1 MPIGLKRGTVEL
13 FPHEAAWER
22 EAART
27 IDTLRGILGDA
38 AEDLQH
44 VGSTSVPAI
53 KAKPIIDIA
62 VAADLSAALAE
73 KDALQAAGF
82 YYRPDAFDDSQ
93 LLFACGS
100 LYSGEGELQ
109 THFIHVVRPGSTE
122 WRNYL
127 NFRDYLNT
135 YPAAAKAY
143 EAVKERLAAACP
155 VDAGR
160 QQYLAGK
167 QPFITRTLRKATVWS
182 YLGKRIRIE
191 MDRPMGY
198 VHQKEGYAL
207 TYPIN
212 YGYIPGVPGGD
223 GEALDVYLL
232 GANRPLAEAE
242 CTVVGIVRRRNDVE
256 DKLIAAPTGMAF
268 TKEEM
273 AQAVRFQEQYYD
285 SFVLTA
291 ADLPDFEEKY
301 EN

>member
-1 MPIGLKRGTVEL
+1 MTIGLKRGTVAL
-13 FPHEAAWER
+13 FPHETEWER

-27 IDTLRGILGDA
+27 MEALRGILGDA
-38 AEDLQH
+38 AAELQH
-44 VGSTSVPAI
+44 VGSTAIPAI
-53 KAKPIIDIA
+53 RAKPIIDIA
-62 VAADLSAALAE
+62 VAAEFSAVLAK
-73 KDALQAAGF
+73 KDALEAAGF
-82 YYRPDAFDDSQ
+82 YYRPDAFDASQ

-100 LYSGEGELQ
+100 FYTGAGETQ
-109 THFIHVVRPGSTE
+109 THFIHVVRPGGNE

-135 YPAAAKAY
+135 YPAAAREY
-143 EAVKERLAAACP
+143 EAVKERLAAECP
-155 VDAGR
+155 TDAGR
-160 QQYLAGK
+160 QHYLAGK

-198 VHQKEGYAL
+198 VHQKEGYTL

-223 GEALDVYLL
+223 GEDLDVYLP
-232 GANRPLAEAE
+232 GADRPLAAAE

-256 DKLIAAPTGMAF
+256 DKLIAAPDGMAF